1 MSINY
6 VSPTWA
12 RNAEGTKRQAVATY
26 DLMRIGGEGFNKLDW
41 AAALLAKY
49 DSISVILIAT
59 FGGSQASFDALQAL
73 AATMSDDDRNRLRD
87 YIIGRLALE
96 DISARRNG
104 PGCGASE
111 SLQALTRCV
120 ELALTWK

>member
-12 RNAEGTKRQAVATY
+12 NNTEGTKRQAVAIY
-26 DLMRIGGEGFNKLDW
+26 DLRRIGWEGFNKLDW

-49 DSISVILIAT
+49 DSIPVILIAT
-59 FGGSQASFDALQAL
+59 FGNTAASFDALQAL
-73 AATMSDDDRNRLRD
+73 AATMSPEDRNRLRD

-96 DISARRNG
+96 DLSARRNG
-104 PGCGASE
+104 AGCGASE
-111 SLQALTRCV
+111 SLQALTRCA
-120 ELALTWK
+120 EMALTWK